1 MLNTG
6 KLAGRTAFITGAS
19 RGIGKSIAI
28 KLAKDGCNVAIAAK
42 TADPHPKL
50 EGTIFTAAKEVEAA
64 GGKCLPLQVD
74 IRNEDQ
80 VKDSIEKTVQH
91 FGNLDIVINNASAIN
106 LSGTEDT
113 EMKRY
118 DLMHSVNT
126 RGTYMVSKYAIPH
139 LKRSNHAHILNL
151 SPPLVMKPI
160 WFRSHVAYT
169 MAKYGM
175 SMCVLGMAHE
185 FKEDKIAVNALW
197 PRTAV
202 WTAAMNMLGG
212 GEEGRKSCRKPDIL
226 ADAAYAILSKSPAD
240 FTGNFVIDEELL
252 KEEGITDMDQYA
264 EVPGEPLMQDFF
276 LPDKY
281 FQDVPKSKTTSLAA
295 TKIFNSI
302 AKVMN
307 DELKK
312 QINALILFQI
322 SDRNWLLDAR
332 SEKPFKISNE
342 STDERPD
349 VTMIAKEEDFV
360 KIFKGDMKATSAF
373 MSGKLKIKVIS

>member
-19 RGIGKSIAI
+19 RGIGKVIAL

-50 EGTIFTAAKEVEAA
+50 EGTIYTAAKEVEAA

-80 VKDSIEKTVQH
+80 VKDAIEKTVNQ

-106 LSGTEDT
+106 LTGTEDT

-118 DLMHSVNT
+118 DLMHSINT
-126 RGTYMVSKYAIPH
+126 RGTFMVSKYAIPH

-151 SPPLVMKPI
+151 SPPLVMNPI
-160 WFRSHVAYT
+160 WFRPHVAYT

-202 WTAAMNMLGG
+202 WTAAINMLGVIAVHSNI
-212 GEEGRKSCRKPDIL
+212 KVCSLIIL
-226 ADAAYAILSKSPAD
+226 QSYP
-240 FTGNFVIDEELL
+240 
-252 KEEGITDMDQYA
+252 
-264 EVPGEPLMQDFF
+264 
-276 LPDKY
+276 
-281 FQDVPKSKTTSLAA
+281 
-295 TKIFNSI
+295 
-302 AKVMN
+302 
-307 DELKK
+307 
-312 QINALILFQI
+312 
-322 SDRNWLLDAR
+322 
-332 SEKPFKISNE
+332 
-342 STDERPD
+342 
-349 VTMIAKEEDFV
+349 
-360 KIFKGDMKATSAF
+360 
-373 MSGKLKIKVIS
+373 GKLSIPPLKCPRERKRANKKKLDPELQEASRERKRPEKITGKVGPSNQRSR